1 MYGVDYL
8 SRVLFFAAQMT
19 QQIEEII
26 GRFNH
31 RIGACIE
38 CLRQENHR
46 TYRHYPNAF

>member
-26 GRFNH
+26 ERFIKSLVPNWM
-31 RIGACIE
+31 
-38 CLRQENHR
+38 EN
-46 TYRHYPNAF
+46 AKC